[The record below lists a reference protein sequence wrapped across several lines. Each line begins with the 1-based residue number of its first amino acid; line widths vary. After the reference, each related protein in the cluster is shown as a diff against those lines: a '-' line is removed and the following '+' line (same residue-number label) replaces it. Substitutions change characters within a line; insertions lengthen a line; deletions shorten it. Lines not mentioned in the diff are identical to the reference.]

1 MNTDYQFLSG
11 GGEMC
16 ELIRAKDWGNTALGD
31 PSTWPQSLRTMVS
44 VMLDN
49 PFGMY
54 IAWGKEYT
62 QLYNDGYR
70 PILGSTKHPQ
80 ALGIGTRETF
90 AEIWHIIESMFADVM
105 KGKAVG
111 FPDFMLPLNRNG
123 FIEECY
129 FDFSYSPIRKE
140 NGEVGG
146 VLVTVIETSNKKK
159 AEEALKQSKEEL
171 EFAIEAARLGTWDY
185 NPGSNK
191 FTANNRLKEWF
202 GLPSG
207 SEIELEYALKVIA
220 EKDRPQVVYA
230 IEKALDYNASG
241 GHYEVEYSIIQ
252 PGTNKEMILQA
263 KGRAWFNEDK
273 VAYRFNGTLEDVTEQ
288 VKTRRKIEETDKRF
302 RTTVKQAPV
311 GITIL
316 RGPQFMVEVAN
327 DSYLQLVDRKEADFV
342 GRPLF
347 EALPEV
353 KETVEPLLDGVMN
366 TGTPFHGNE
375 YPVPVNRYGKM
386 ELSYFDFLY
395 YPLREEDGSI
405 SGIIVTVTD
414 VTEKVNARTKAED
427 NEKEFR
433 QLADSLPELVW
444 TTDNK
449 GNQTFASQRWK
460 EFTGLDP
467 YDAET
472 FEKMVHPDDLQNI
485 IAHWTACLTTG
496 DMYKTQVRLKSKNG
510 DYQWFYVH
518 GEPAKNEQGEI
529 EKWIGSFTNFNEQK
543 KAEQELLEALVKIEE
558 SESRFRNVAN
568 TVPVLIWMAGP
579 DKLRHFFNKAW
590 LNFTGRTVEQ
600 EMGNGWAEGIHPDD
614 LTKCMRLYTDS
625 FEHRKEYKMEYRLR
639 RRDGQYRWISARG
652 VPRFTTRGTFEGF
665 IGACMDIH
673 EQIIYQQKLKE
684 DEERLNIIIE
694 ASELGNWELDLA
706 TRQITYSERYLEI
719 MGYDKG
725 EVVSHQEIL
734 TRLHPDDLK
743 TREDA
748 FQAAFETGQLQ
759 YESRIIWQDNSL
771 HWIEGKGKVFYDEN
785 GKPVKMI
792 GTVGDITEEKNY
804 QQRLKEREEK
814 FRLLADFMPQH
825 IWTAN
830 TAGDLNYYNQSVYDY
845 SGLTPEQINKDG
857 WLQIVHPDDRE
868 ANIKAWT
875 RSVLTGEDFLFEHR
889 FRRYDGEYRWQLS
902 RAVPQKDAMG
912 NIQMWVGSSTDIQDI
927 KEQEQQKDYFISMA
941 SHELKTPITSIKGY
955 VQILLSVYSNNGD
968 AFLLNSLTTIERQ
981 IAILTQLITELLDVS
996 KIKAGGLHFDRAYFD
1011 LKELVQEVAEEMS
1024 VINPRYN
1031 IIVSTEES
1039 ALVNANRDRIG
1050 QVLINFLTNAIK
1062 YSPNSTTIH
1071 VKSFIDNNYIVVSVE
1086 DFGIGIGKKDLARI
1100 FERFYRVEGKDEN
1113 TFPGFGIGLFI
1124 ASEIIQ
1130 RHNGKITVKSEPGK
1144 GSTFSFMLPMD

>member
-1 MNTDYQFLSG
+1 MNTDFQFLSG
-11 GGEMC
+11 GGEMGK
-16 ELIRAKDWGNTALGD
+16 LIRAKDWGNTPLGD

-80 ALGIGTRETF
+80 ALGISTRETF
-90 AEIWHIIESMFADVM
+90 AEIWHIIESMFGGVM
-105 KGKAVG
+105 QGKAVG

-123 FIEECY
+123 FVEDCY

-159 AEEALKQSKEEL
+159 AEDALKQSKEEL

-191 FTANNRLKEWF
+191 FTANSRLKKWF
-202 GLPSG
+202 GLPSEA
-207 SEIELEYALKVIA
+207 EIGLDYAINIIA
-220 EKDRPQVVYA
+220 EKDRQFVVEA
-230 IEKALDYNASG
+230 IEKALNYETSG
-241 GHYEVEYSIIQ
+241 GQYEIDYSIIQ
-252 PGTNKEMILQA
+252 PGTQREMILHA
-263 KGRAWFNEDK
+263 KGKAWFNEEK

-302 RTTVKQAPV
+302 RTTVQQAPV

-316 RGPQFMVEVAN
+316 RGPNYMVELAN
-327 DSYLQLVDRKEADFV
+327 DAYLQLVDRKEADFV
-342 GRPLF
+342 GKPLF
-347 EALPEV
+347 DALPEV
-353 KETVEPLLDGVMN
+353 EETVQALLDGVIN
-366 TGTPFHGNE
+366 TGIPFHGLE
-375 YPVPVNRYGKM
+375 YPVPINRYGKT
-386 ELSYFDFLY
+386 EVSYFDFLY

-414 VTEKVNARTKAED
+414 VTEKVNARTKAER

-444 TTDNK
+444 TTDHE

-467 YDAET
+467 YDATT
-472 FEKMVHPDDLQNI
+472 FEKMVHPDDLHHI
-485 IAHWTACLTTG
+485 IGHWAGCLATG
-496 DMYKTQVRLKSKNG
+496 DIYKTQVRLKSKNG

-518 GEPAKNEQGEI
+518 GEPVINEQGNI

-579 DKLRHFFNKAW
+579 DKLRYFFNKAW

-614 LTKCMRLYTDS
+614 LTKCMQLYSES

-706 TRQITYSERYLEI
+706 TRHLIYSDRYLEI
-719 MGYDKG
+719 MGYNKG
-725 EVVSHQEIL
+725 AIVTHQQIL

-743 TREDA
+743 VREEA
-748 FQAAFETGQLQ
+748 FHTAFETGQLQ
-759 YESRIIWQDNSL
+759 YESRIIWPDSSL
-771 HWIEGKGKVFYDEN
+771 HWIEGKGKVFYDET
-785 GKPVKMI
+785 GEPFKMI
-792 GTVGDITEEKNY
+792 GTIGDITEEKNY

-868 ANIKAWT
+868 ANIEAWT
-875 RSVLTGEDFLFEHR
+875 RSVSTGEDFLFEHR

-902 RAVPQKDAMG
+902 RAVPQKDAAG

-955 VQILLSVYSNNGD
+955 VQILLSVYSKNED
-968 AFLLNSLTTIERQ
+968 SFLLNSLTTIERQ
-981 IAILTQLITELLDVS
+981 IAILTKLITELLDVS

-1011 LKELVQEVAEEMS
+1011 LKELVHEVVEEMNL
-1024 VINPRYN
+1024 INPRYN
-1031 IIVSTEES
+1031 IIVSVEDS
-1039 ALVNANRDRIG
+1039 AMVNANRDRIA
-1050 QVLINFLTNAIK
+1050 QVLINFLTNAVK
-1062 YSPNSTTIH
+1062 YSPNETTIF
-1071 VKSFIDNNYIVVSVE
+1071 VKSFIENNYIVVSVE